1 MIFKPFST
9 EKHFALLFKTGYD
22 RVSLVLYYN
31 RTPTPK
37 GDGHVKLPLCEYR
50 SVKKNNNCYWY
61 MLNFFLTQYY
71 FRFVI
76 W

>member
-50 SVKKNNNCYWY
+50 SVKKTTIVIAC
-61 MLNFFLTQYY
+61 LKYY